1 MAPRINA
8 GGRLALAS
16 RGVQL
21 LTTRRMDTAREI
33 AEELNQDNI
42 RRRELEIEI
51 FQQADEMTRQQIDF
65 MNERAIVVCGEGW
78 NPGVIGWPPPD
89 WLKNTNGRRSC
100 FPEMGIFASVRL
112 DLSPA

>member
-1 MAPRINA
+1 
-8 GGRLALAS
+8 
-16 RGVQL
+16 
-21 LTTRRMDTAREI
+21 MDTAREI

-78 NPGVIGWPPPD
+78 NPGVIGLAASRLVEKYKWPTI
-89 WLKNTNGRRSC
+89 LLSR
-100 FPEMGIFASVRL
+100 MGISASVRL
-112 DLSPA
+112 DLFPA

>member
-1 MAPRINA
+1 
-8 GGRLALAS
+8 
-16 RGVQL
+16 
-21 LTTRRMDTAREI
+21 MDTAREI

-78 NPGVIGWPPPD
+78 NPGVIGLAAALIGLTATEKKRSESGKYAPKLLRVISAAD
-89 WLKNTNGRRSC
+89 ALKN
-100 FPEMGIFASVRL
+100 
-112 DLSPA
+112 